1 MEKVNLPKSTKKIH
15 YQIFKG
21 TTLVDIAV
29 LLIFIGLG
37 IGFACL
43 IPIDIILKFI
53 IGLIIIFI
61 GLLSI
66 QKLKNETRAY
76 EIIVRAIKYFALGF
90 NEKKMALNPNFE
102 LINDKSILKFK

>member
-1 MEKVNLPKSTKKIH
+1 MDKVNLPKSTKKVH

-37 IGFACL
+37 IGFSCL
-43 IPIDIILKFI
+43 IPIAIILKFI
-53 IGLIIIFI
+53 IGLIIICI

-66 QKLKNETRAY
+66 QKLKN
-76 EIIVRAIKYFALGF
+76 
-90 NEKKMALNPNFE
+90 
-102 LINDKSILKFK
+102 